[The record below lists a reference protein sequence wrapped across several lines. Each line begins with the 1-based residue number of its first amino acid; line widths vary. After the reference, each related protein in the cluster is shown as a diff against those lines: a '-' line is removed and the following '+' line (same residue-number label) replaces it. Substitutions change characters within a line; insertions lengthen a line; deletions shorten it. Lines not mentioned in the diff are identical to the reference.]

1 MKRSIV
7 AVIVCICVFNIAQAD
22 DVIRHNIS
30 WTLEGKNDPI
40 VQFTNQGETDRTI
53 RIRLLIG
60 TSSYRYPS
68 DLDVPTGEHRFLRIQ
83 DVIERIADR
92 YPELKNQAT
101 GILQVEYDGVEGEI
115 KTELV
120 NLNPK
125 SGIIAGRGSE
135 IRSPVINNVE
145 PPAGSP
151 AGGTIVTITGA
162 NFDDSTSVKF
172 GGINAMRNRQGSD
185 TIIAIAP
192 PHSAGA
198 VDIEVSNGKRTAK
211 AAKGFRYE
219 LDAPMV
225 TKVDPESGPATG
237 GTKILI
243 QGKNFQPGA
252 IVRWNGRPVVAR
264 FQTSEA
270 ISLVTPAG
278 KSGAVGL
285 EVVNP
290 DGKNFALP
298 DGFTYRGL
306 IQITSITPRTGVSG
320 GGYSVTISGSNFEQ
334 GASVMFGNQY
344 GQTTF
349 VNPSTLAAIV
359 PAGDSGAVDVT
370 VSTPEGETD
379 TLAGGFTYNEPPHI
393 TSITATPNPIVRN
406 ATAEI
411 EVQAVD
417 PEVTALRFEYRVMQ
431 GPQGCYVDGN
441 SDHAIFHSSNTAGVS
456 VIQVFVYDVQGAKAE
471 AVIQIT
477 VE

>member
-1 MKRSIV
+1 MRLPILAIV
-7 AVIVCICVFNIAQAD
+7 LCIFVFTIAQAA

-30 WTLEGKNDPI
+30 WSLEGKNDPI
-40 VQFTNQGETDRTI
+40 VQFTNQGEADRTI

-83 DVIERIADR
+83 DVIERISDR
-92 YPELKNQAT
+92 YPELKKQAT

-125 SGIIAGRGSE
+125 SGIIAGRGTE
-135 IRSPVINNVE
+135 VRSPVINNVD

-151 AGGTIVTITGA
+151 AGGTIVTITGS
-162 NFDDSTSVKF
+162 NFDDSTSIKF
-172 GGINAMRNRQGSD
+172 GGLNAMRNRQGSD

-198 VDIEVSNGKRTAK
+198 VDIEVSNGKRTARL
-211 AAKGFRYE
+211 AKGFRYE
-219 LDAPMV
+219 LDSPMI
-225 TKVDPESGPATG
+225 TKVDPESGPAAG

-252 IVRWNGRPVVAR
+252 IIRWNGRPVVAR

-270 ISLVTPAG
+270 ISLVTPVG
-278 KSGAVGL
+278 KSGTVGL

-298 DGFTYRGL
+298 DGFTYRGS
-306 IQITSITPRTGVSG
+306 IQITSISPHTGITA
-320 GGYSVTISGSNFEQ
+320 GGYSVTISGHNFEP

-349 VNPSTLAAIV
+349 VNPSTLAAMV
-359 PAGDSGAVDVT
+359 PAGESGSVDITVT
-370 VSTPEGETD
+370 TPEGETD
-379 TLAGGFTYNEPPHI
+379 TL
-393 TSITATPNPIVRN
+393 S
-406 ATAEI
+406 EI
-411 EVQAVD
+411 GRASCRE
-417 PEVTALRFEYRVMQ
+417 RV
-431 GPQGCYVDGN
+431 
-441 SDHAIFHSSNTAGVS
+441 
-456 VIQVFVYDVQGAKAE
+456 
-471 AVIQIT
+471 
-477 VE
+477 